1 MLDEKLENLLHM
13 NFMCINEN
21 IYAKNTVFDINY
33 NYLNDMILVFFTS
46 KIYQM
51 NFKTKEIV
59 TIYDISKHIQENLA
73 EANYSL
79 ISFYNYNEK
88 NKKLEQ
94 IMVIIDKLANK
105 FFQFKWNEKI
115 LSLKKNLFIRK

>member
-1 MLDEKLENLLHM
+1 M
-13 NFMCINEN
+13 NF
-21 IYAKNTVFDINY
+21 NT
-33 NYLNDMILVFFTS
+33 
-46 KIYQM
+46 K
-51 NFKTKEIV
+51 KIV
-59 TIYDISKHIQENLA
+59 TIYDISKHIQENL
-73 EANYSL
+73 EPNYSFF
-79 ISFYNYNEK
+79 SFYNYNEK